1 MARRF
6 LSSLHSRRLY
16 GKHRRQKEKNMIKVA
31 HGSVW
36 FKPEVESRILELMKF
51 QSSALRSAYQAIV
64 KHKLKFNDVKNYVK
78 KNYMKDL
85 NQRYIADA
93 CCSANLYAA
102 NENVC
107 FGGKKNWQD
116 MIAGNISKAEWQSIR
131 NSQLY
136 SRGDRTK
143 SGNPNI
149 RIIGDKIL
157 VNDPSGRGKWLEGK
171 VYIPEKFDLDFKCY
185 SVRLLHKKG
194 KLRIV
199 LSWTE
204 EDIILPVQ
212 EGAIGIDCNPDGVA
226 MVDVDRTG
234 NLLEHRYIKKQR
246 IQFASNNKRDYDTGL
261 LAKEVVQ
268 YAYDK
273 KKPIVLEK
281 LEFKK
286 GKKSFKKYN
295 RMKSNFIYRKMLNAI
310 KQRAAKIGVPIVEIQ
325 PAFTSVLGQLKYQ
338 KMYSLNRHTSAG
350 LVIAR
355 RGLNLKER
363 EDFKVTPNLKKKDKL
378 NLEGRRISIAST
390 VKAYSWLRKS
400 FLKPKQSVL
409 TGLSLAVGLKPTI
422 EDDMGEIPMGENS
435 TTTGRGALILNNQQD
450 SERSPSILDRFVQD
464 Q

>member
-1 MARRF
+1 
-6 LSSLHSRRLY
+6 
-16 GKHRRQKEKNMIKVA
+16 MIKVA

-36 FKPEVESRILELMKF
+36 FKPEVEVRILELMKF
-51 QSSALRSAYQAIV
+51 QSSALRSAYQAIT

-78 KNYMKDL
+78 KNYMLNL

-93 CCSANLYAA
+93 CCSANLYAT
-102 NENVC
+102 NEGVC
-107 FGGKKNWQD
+107 FGGKKSWKELVD
-116 MIAGNISKAEWQSIR
+116 GNLSKQEWQFIR

-136 SRGDRTK
+136 SQGDRTK

-149 RIIGDKIL
+149 RIVGDKIL
-157 VNDPSGRGKWLEGK
+157 VNEPSGRGKWLEGK
-171 VYIPEKFDLDFKCY
+171 VYIPEKFNPDFKCY
-185 SVRLLHKKG
+185 SVRLLVKKG
-194 KLRIV
+194 KFRIV
-199 LSWTE
+199 LSWAKE
-204 EDIILPVQ
+204 SVQLPVQ

-226 MVDVDRTG
+226 VVDVDKTG
-234 NLLEHRYIKKQR
+234 NLLEHRYIRKQR
-246 IQFASNNKRDYDTGL
+246 IQFASDNKRDYDTGL

-286 GKKSFKKYN
+286 KGKKSYKKFN

-310 KQRAAKIGVPIVEIQ
+310 KQRAVKVGVPVSEVQ

-363 EDFKVTPNLKKKDKL
+363 QDFKVIPDLKKKDKL
-378 NLEGRRISIAST
+378 NLEGRGLSIAST
-390 VKAYSWLRKS
+390 VKAYSWLRES

-409 TGLSLAVGLKPTI
+409 TGLSLELGLQPSI
-422 EDDMGEIPMGENS
+422 EDNMGEIPMGES
-435 TTTGRGALILNNQQD
+435 VSIIGRNGLILNNQQD
-450 SERSPSILDRFVQD
+450 LERSPSVLDRFVQV